1 MAAQREWLEKD
12 YYQTLGVSST
22 ATDKELTRAYRKL
35 AKQYHPDANPASEDK
50 FKEISAAYDVLG
62 DAAKRKEYDEVRRLG
77 AAGFGGGGFGGPG
90 GSTFRVEDLGDLGDL
105 FGGLGGFGGR
115 RSRGAGPRRGAD
127 VEAELHLSF
136 EDAVRGVTTSVNVA
150 GEARCETC
158 HGSGAAP
165 GTQPVTCPTCH
176 GTGAL
181 QDNQG
186 LFSLSRVCPQCSG
199 RGTIIETP
207 CPTCR
212 GTGVTRRTRSV
223 KVRIPAGVEDG
234 QRIRV
239 KGRGA
244 AGRANGPA
252 GDLYVV
258 VHVDGH
264 PVFGRRGKN
273 LTLTVPVTFA
283 EAALGTTVTVPTLD
297 DPVTLRIPAGTASG
311 QTFRVKGR
319 GVPSGGRRGGGDLLV
334 TVEVTIPK
342 KLTDEQRSAVEAL
355 ARVSDAAPRDH
366 LGAP

>member
-50 FKEISAAYDVLG
+50 FKEITAAYDVLG

-158 HGSGAAP
+158 HGSGCRAGDP
-165 GTQPVTCPTCH
+165 PVTCPTCH

-181 QDNQG
+181 AGQPGPVLPEPG
-186 LFSLSRVCPQCSG
+186 LPAVQRSGHHHRDALSHLSG
-199 RGTIIETP
+199 
-207 CPTCR
+207 
-212 GTGVTRRTRSV
+212 
-223 KVRIPAGVEDG
+223 DG
-234 QRIRV
+234 RD
-239 KGRGA
+239 A
-244 AGRANGPA
+244 P
-252 GDLYVV
+252 
-258 VHVDGH
+258 
-264 PVFGRRGKN
+264 
-273 LTLTVPVTFA
+273 
-283 EAALGTTVTVPTLD
+283 
-297 DPVTLRIPAGTASG
+297 DPVREGPDP
-311 QTFRVKGR
+311 R
-319 GVPSGGRRGGGDLLV
+319 RRGG
-334 TVEVTIPK
+334 
-342 KLTDEQRSAVEAL
+342 RSAHPGQGPRRRR
-355 ARVSDAAPRDH
+355 ARQRARR
-366 LGAP
+366 